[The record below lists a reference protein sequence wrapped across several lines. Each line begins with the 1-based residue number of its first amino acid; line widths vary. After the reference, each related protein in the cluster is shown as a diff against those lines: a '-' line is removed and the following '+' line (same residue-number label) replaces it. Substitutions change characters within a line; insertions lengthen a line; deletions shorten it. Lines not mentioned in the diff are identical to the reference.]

1 MFDADRCDAGNGAGV
16 SFSVRLFSVKSFK
29 SLGTLVYHRETVNT
43 IVFPHLVRQD
53 AALAKTGMGDN
64 EEEDDDDDDEDVDV
78 DGQAGNSSG
87 VKGVG
92 RWLGTGGKD
101 RRVALWELRDFA
113 RRR

>member
-1 MFDADRCDAGNGAGV
+1 M
-16 SFSVRLFSVKSFK
+16 RLFSVKSFK

-43 IVFPHLVRQD
+43 IVFPHLVLQD
-53 AALAKTGMGDN
+53 ATLAKTGTGDD
-64 EEEDDDDDDEDVDV
+64 EEDEDENVDM
-78 DGQAGNSSG
+78 DGQTGIRGG

>member
-1 MFDADRCDAGNGAGV
+1 M
-16 SFSVRLFSVKSFK
+16 RLFSVKTFK

-43 IVFPHLVRQD
+43 IVFPHLVLQD
-53 AALAKTGMGDN
+53 ATLAKTGTGDD
-64 EEEDDDDDDEDVDV
+64 EEDDDENVDM
-78 DGQAGNSSG
+78 DGQTGIRGG
-87 VKGVG
+87 VKGFG